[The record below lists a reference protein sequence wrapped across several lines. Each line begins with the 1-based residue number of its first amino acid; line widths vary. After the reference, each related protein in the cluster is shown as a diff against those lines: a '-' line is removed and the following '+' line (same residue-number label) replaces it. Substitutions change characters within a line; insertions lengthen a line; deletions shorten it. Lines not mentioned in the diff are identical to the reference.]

1 MRIRW
6 ERVGRVAL
14 LIVLAVVLAL
24 YVQQG
29 LAYLSASSQ
38 ADQQAGIVNQLIRQN
53 ARLRRQ
59 ARSLN
64 NPTTIAEEARQLG
77 MIKPG
82 ERPYVITGLPG
93 G

>member
-1 MRIRW
+1 M
-6 ERVGRVAL
+6 

-29 LAYLSASSQ
+29 LSLLSVRGE
-38 ADQQAGIVNQLIRQN
+38 ADQQAAIVKQLSRQN
-53 ARLRRQ
+53 AQLRRQ
-59 ARSLN
+59 ASSLSS
-64 NPTTIAEEARQLG
+64 PSTIMRDARALG

-82 ERPYVITGLPG
+82 EKPYVVTGLPG